1 MLVGDIEKAFLNVGV
16 DWSLPD
22 FPVNKAPPFSKTGFD
37 FAGPLFVKDK
47 SNEMRKVYVAL
58 FTCCVTRAVHLE
70 LVEDLSVKT
79 FKCCL

>member
-1 MLVGDIEKAFLNVGV
+1 MLVGDIEKAFLNVGI

-22 FPVNKAPPFSKTGFD
+22 FPVNKAPPFSKTGVD